1 MKITLFSNN
10 VHKEA
15 TTTQGRETS
24 INQTTLG
31 PDPLQS
37 VPTQT
42 KKLC

>member
-1 MKITLFSNN
+1 MKITLFDND

-15 TTTQGRETS
+15 TTKLGWETS